1 MPCSTRACAKARE
14 TEHGDVPVS
23 IVPAVIRSTFT
34 ALKKDPLGMA
44 GFVLV
49 SLMFFLTVF
58 AAWLAPHDP
67 LEVDV
72 ANRLSSPSLEH
83 WLGTDQLGR
92 DVLSRV
98 LYGGQVALKVSLVAI
113 SAAMAIGLVLGM
125 MAGFGPR
132 WLDRILVIS
141 FDTVRS
147 FPTIMFALAI
157 IALTGPSLN
166 TVIGVIIITS
176 IPVYARVVRTQTQA
190 LRERDFIL
198 AERAMGASTA
208 RILRDHVMPNIAAPL
223 FILASMDVPA
233 VVGMEAGLSFL
244 GLGVNPPTP
253 SWGSILNDGYSY
265 LRNSPWPIIAGGLP
279 LIAVTLGFT
288 FFGES
293 LRDIFDPKLRGK
305 DQGGK

>member
-1 MPCSTRACAKARE
+1 LTKPRGLIQ
-14 TEHGDVPVS
+14 H
-23 IVPAVIRSTFT
+23 TFSG
-34 ALKKDPLGMA
+34 LKKDPLGMT

-49 SLMFFLTVF
+49 SIILLLTIF
-58 AAWLAPHDP
+58 APWLAPYDP
-67 LEVDV
+67 LDINVN
-72 ANRLSSPSLEH
+72 NRLSSPSAAH

-92 DVLSRV
+92 DILSRV
-98 LYGGQVALKVSLVAI
+98 LFGGQVALKVSLVAI
-113 SAAMAIGLVLGM
+113 SVSMAVGLVLGM
-125 MAGFGPR
+125 LAGLGPR
-132 WLDRILVIS
+132 WLDRILVIL

-157 IALTGPSLN
+157 VALTGPSLN

-176 IPVYARVVRTQTQA
+176 IPVYARVVRTQTRA

-198 AERAMGASTA
+198 AERAMGASTG
-208 RILRDHVMPNIAAPL
+208 RILRDHVLPNIAAPL

-244 GLGVNPPTP
+244 GLGVSPPTP

-265 LRNSPWPIIAGGLP
+265 LRNSPWPIIAGGIP
-279 LIAVTLGFT
+279 LIAITLGFT

-293 LRDIFDPKLRGK
+293 LRDIFDPKLRRK
-305 DQGGK
+305 DQ

>member
-1 MPCSTRACAKARE
+1 MSKPRGLIAHTWS
-14 TEHGDVPVS
+14 G
-23 IVPAVIRSTFT
+23 
-34 ALKKDPLGMA
+34 LKKDPLGMA

-49 SLMFFLTVF
+49 SIILLLTIL
-58 AAWLAPHDP
+58 APWLAPYDP
-67 LEVDV
+67 LDV
-72 ANRLSSPSLEH
+72 NVHNRLSGPSAAH

-92 DVLSRV
+92 DILSRV

-113 SAAMAIGLVLGM
+113 SVAMAIGLLLGM
-125 MAGFGPR
+125 LAGLGPR
-132 WLDRILVIS
+132 WLDRVLVIG

-157 IALTGPSLN
+157 VALTGPSLN

-176 IPVYARVVRTQTQA
+176 IPVYARVVRTQTRA
-190 LRERDFIL
+190 LRQRDFIL
-198 AERAMGASTA
+198 AERAMGASTG
-208 RILRDHVMPNIAAPL
+208 RILRDHVLPNIAAPL

-244 GLGVNPPTP
+244 GLGVSPPTP

-265 LRNSPWPIIAGGLP
+265 LRNSPWPIIAGGIP

-305 DQGGK
+305 DK

>member
-1 MPCSTRACAKARE
+1 MAGFTRA
-14 TEHGDVPVS
+14 
-23 IVPAVIRSTFT
+23 VIDTFN
-34 ALKKDPLGMA
+34 ALRKDPLGMA

-49 SLMFFLTVF
+49 SLLLLLTLL
-58 AAWLAPHDP
+58 APWLAPYDPFEIDVHD
-67 LEVDV
+67 
-72 ANRLSSPSLEH
+72 RLSAPSASH

-92 DVLSRV
+92 DILSRV

-113 SAAMAIGLVLGM
+113 SVSMAIGFMLGM
-125 MAGFGPR
+125 LAGFGPR
-132 WLDRILVIS
+132 RLDRTLVVL

-147 FPTIMFALAI
+147 FPTIMFALAV

-166 TVIGVIIITS
+166 SVIGVIIITS
-176 IPVYARVVRTQTQA
+176 IPVYARVVRTQTRA

-198 AERAMGASTA
+198 AERAMGASTL
-208 RILRDHVMPNIAAPL
+208 RILRDHVLPNIAAPML
-223 FILASMDVPA
+223 ILASMDVPA

-244 GLGVNPPTP
+244 GLGVSPPTP

-265 LRNSPWPIIAGGLP
+265 LRNSPWPIIAAGLP

-305 DQGGK
+305 DQ

>member
-1 MPCSTRACAKARE
+1 MSRTTPRGLFLR
-14 TEHGDVPVS
+14 
-23 IVPAVIRSTFT
+23 TFS
-34 ALKKDPLGMA
+34 ALRKDPLGMA

-49 SLMFFLTVF
+49 SIIFLLTVF
-58 AAWLAPHDP
+58 APWLAPYDP

-72 ANRLSSPSLEH
+72 YNRLSSPSAAH

-113 SAAMAIGLVLGM
+113 SVSMAIGLVLGM
-125 MAGFGPR
+125 IAGLGPR

-157 IALTGPSLN
+157 VALTGPSLN
-166 TVIGVIIITS
+166 TVIGVIIVTS

-208 RILRDHVMPNIAAPL
+208 RILRDHVLPNIAAPL

-244 GLGVNPPTP
+244 GLGVSAPTP

-293 LRDIFDPKLRGK
+293 LRDIFDPKLRRK
-305 DQGGK
+305 DQ

>member
-1 MPCSTRACAKARE
+1 VAGFT
-14 TEHGDVPVS
+14 H
-23 IVPAVIRSTFT
+23 AVIDTFK

-49 SLMFFLTVF
+49 SLLLLMTLL
-58 AAWLAPHDP
+58 APWLAPYDPFEIDVHD
-67 LEVDV
+67 
-72 ANRLSSPSLEH
+72 RLSAPSAAH

-92 DVLSRV
+92 DILSRV

-113 SAAMAIGLVLGM
+113 SVSMAIGFVLGM
-125 MAGFGPR
+125 LAGFGPR
-132 WLDRILVIS
+132 WLDRTLVVL

-147 FPTIMFALAI
+147 FPTIMFALAV

-166 TVIGVIIITS
+166 SVIGVIIITS
-176 IPVYARVVRTQTQA
+176 IPVYARVVRTQTRA

-198 AERAMGASTA
+198 AERAMGASTL
-208 RILRDHVMPNIAAPL
+208 RILRDHVLPNVAAPML
-223 FILASMDVPA
+223 ILASMDVPA

-244 GLGVNPPTP
+244 GLGVSPPTP

-265 LRNSPWPIIAGGLP
+265 LRNSPWPIIAAGLP

-305 DQGGK
+305 DK

>member
-1 MPCSTRACAKARE
+1 VAR
-14 TEHGDVPVS
+14 PRS
-23 IVPAVIRSTFT
+23 AVLHIIS
-34 ALKKDPLGMA
+34 ALKSDPLGMA
-44 GFVLV
+44 GFILV
-49 SLMFFLTVF
+49 SIILLLTVL
-58 AAWLAPHDP
+58 APWLAPYDP
-67 LEVDV
+67 LDV
-72 ANRLSSPSLEH
+72 NVYDRLSGPSAAH

-92 DVLSRV
+92 DILSRT
-98 LYGGQVALKVSLVAI
+98 LFGGQIALKVSLLAI
-113 SAAMAIGLVLGM
+113 STSMAVGLVLGM

-132 WLDRILVIS
+132 WLDRILVVS
-141 FDTVRS
+141 FDTLRS

-166 TVIGVIIITS
+166 TVIVVIIITS

-190 LRERDFIL
+190 LRERDFVL

-208 RILRDHVMPNIAAPL
+208 RILRDHVLPNIAAPL
-223 FILASMDVPA
+223 FILASMDVPS

-244 GLGVNPPTP
+244 GLGVSPPTP

-293 LRDIFDPKLRGK
+293 LRDIFDPKLRRKG
-305 DQGGK
+305 Q

>member
-1 MPCSTRACAKARE
+1 MKPRN
-14 TEHGDVPVS
+14 
-23 IVPAVIRSTFT
+23 TFLRIFA

-44 GFVLV
+44 GFILV
-49 SLMFFLTVF
+49 SLILFLTVF
-58 AAWLAPHDP
+58 ASWLAPYDP
-67 LEVDV
+67 FEVDV
-72 ANRLSSPSLEH
+72 YNRLSSPSAAH

-98 LYGGQVALKVSLVAI
+98 LFGGQVALKVSLVAI
-113 SAAMAIGLVLGM
+113 SVSLSIGLVLGM
-125 MAGFGPR
+125 LAGFGPR
-132 WLDRILVIS
+132 WLDRALVVS

-147 FPTIMFALAI
+147 FPTIMFALAFV
-157 IALTGPSLN
+157 ALTGPSLN

-176 IPVYARVVRTQTQA
+176 IPVYARVVRTQTRA

-198 AERAMGASTA
+198 AERAMGASTG
-208 RILRDHVMPNIAAPL
+208 RILRDHVLPNIAAPL

-233 VVGMEAGLSFL
+233 VVGMEAALSFL
-244 GLGVNPPTP
+244 GLGVSPPTP

-293 LRDIFDPKLRGK
+293 LRDIFDPKLRKK
-305 DQGGK
+305 DQ

>member
-1 MPCSTRACAKARE
+1 MSKPRGLIAHTWS
-14 TEHGDVPVS
+14 G
-23 IVPAVIRSTFT
+23 
-34 ALKKDPLGMA
+34 LKKDPLGMA

-49 SLMFFLTVF
+49 SFILLLTIL
-58 AAWLAPHDP
+58 APWLAPYDP
-67 LEVDV
+67 LDV
-72 ANRLSSPSLEH
+72 NVHNRLSGPSAAH

-92 DVLSRV
+92 DILSRV

-113 SAAMAIGLVLGM
+113 SVAMAIGLLLGM
-125 MAGFGPR
+125 LAGLGPR
-132 WLDRILVIS
+132 WLDRVLVIG

-157 IALTGPSLN
+157 VALTGPSLN

-176 IPVYARVVRTQTQA
+176 IPVYARVVRTQTRA
-190 LRERDFIL
+190 LRQRDFIL
-198 AERAMGASTA
+198 AERAMGASTG
-208 RILRDHVMPNIAAPL
+208 RILRDHVLPNIAAPL

-244 GLGVNPPTP
+244 GLGVSPPTP

-265 LRNSPWPIIAGGLP
+265 LRNSPWPIIAGGIP

-305 DQGGK
+305 DR